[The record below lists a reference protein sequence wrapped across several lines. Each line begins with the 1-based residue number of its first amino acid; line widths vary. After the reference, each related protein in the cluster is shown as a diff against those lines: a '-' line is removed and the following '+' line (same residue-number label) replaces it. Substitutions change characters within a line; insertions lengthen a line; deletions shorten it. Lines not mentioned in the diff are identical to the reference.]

1 MATRDLF
8 SKALPSDH
16 SSGSNRTAMAHHGIL
31 AFSSLNRLHLLGQ
44 VLRYCCECAVLVF
57 ALSLFSQAQC
67 PDFEI
72 VPLAKDVYAVVAK
85 PGILG
90 EWGTSNGVFIVNE
103 NDVVVVDT
111 QMRPSWAAEVIA
123 EIRKKTDKPVRYV
136 INTHWHRDHTQGN
149 QVYLDA
155 FGQGVTIIQHIF
167 TREDQIKNQPGE
179 LNERAPAEVAR
190 LEKLIATDKDEKGN
204 DLDGANRARL
214 AHLLAAQKSYLSEV
228 PNIRVTPATQTFT
241 DKIVLREGSRE
252 IDIKY
257 FGYAHTRGDIVVY
270 LPVEKIVV
278 TGDLIQPGI
287 PDTRSSYPVKWLSA
301 LQSLQALDWNI
312 SVPGHGAVQTDR
324 TALSRSIAYFNDV
337 ISGVKAA
344 VAKNMTAEQAVEA
357 IDLKKY
363 IVSSDHT
370 FASSPAWAQNERNA
384 AAVRRVYDEIAG
396 KVDE

>member
-1 MATRDLF
+1 
-8 SKALPSDH
+8 
-16 SSGSNRTAMAHHGIL
+16 MAHNGIL

-57 ALSLFSQAQC
+57 ALSLFSQAQS

-72 VPLAKDVYAVVAK
+72 VPLAKDVYAMVAK

-90 EWGTSNGVFIVNE
+90 EWGTSNGVFIVDE

-204 DLDGANRARL
+204 DLDGANRTRL
-214 AHLLAAQKSYLSEV
+214 ANLLAAQKSYLSEV
-228 PNIRVTPATQTFT
+228 PNIRVTPGTQTFT

-287 PDTRSSYPVKWLSA
+287 PDTRRSYPLKWLSA
-301 LQSLQALDWNI
+301 LQSLQALDWNLC
-312 SVPGHGAVQTDR
+312 VPGHGAVQTDR
-324 TALSRSIAYFNDV
+324 TALSRSIAYFSDV

-344 VAKNMTAEQAVEA
+344 AAKNMTAEQAVEA

-363 IVSSDHT
+363 IVLSDHT

-384 AAVRRVYDEIAG
+384 AVVRRVYDEIAG